1 MPRRHGRIH
10 QINTVIYRWVRPHID
25 IFMKMQQPK
34 VWALALI
41 AGISGGLVGIGFRT
55 LIGLFQTFWAGT
67 SSERFLLSLS
77 TLPWWV
83 VIVAPAFG
91 GLLVGII
98 LHFWRPLGRAGGVAD
113 VIEARA
119 HSSKHLDMKN
129 ATIGTLISAITL
141 GFGGSAGREG
151 PVVFYAAAVSK
162 ALFRFFEL
170 PPSARKTMLACGV
183 AAAISASFNAPI
195 AGVLFAH
202 EVILA
207 HFAMSAFVPLVIA
220 SVMAVVISRM
230 WFGDVPAFIVPDFT
244 LTSYWEVPAFA
255 LLGVTCALVAILFQS
270 SLIGTDWVSRHLKMP
285 ILLRPVLGGTL
296 VGLIALIFPQVLGV
310 GYEATD
316 SAISGS
322 LSLSLMI
329 ALIIAKT
336 AATAITIGSRMGGG
350 VFSPA
355 LYLGA
360 MTGGAFGMM
369 AIAVFPDAV
378 SSSSLYAIIGMGAVA
393 AAVLGA
399 PISTVVMIFELTG
412 GFAFSIALLVAVSI
426 STGLSQ
432 LAMGRSF
439 FYWQLFT
446 RGIMLEEGPHQYFA
460 KQIRVRDIMVHFKPE
475 HEIAE
480 FDIVQST
487 AWLRPADNLETA
499 LKAFESSGET
509 RLIVLEGHKHKPIGW
524 LYHVDALSNYNKAL
538 VEQSRE
544 EHL

>member
-1 MPRRHGRIH
+1 MARRHGRIR
-10 QINTVIYRWVRPHID
+10 QINMVIYRWVRPHID
-25 IFMKMQQPK
+25 IFIKMQQPK

-41 AGISGGLVGIGFRT
+41 AGISGGLVGIGFR
-55 LIGLFQTFWAGT
+55 LIISLFQFLWTGT
-67 SSERFLLSLS
+67 SSERFLLPLS
-77 TLPWWV
+77 ILPWWV
-83 VIVAPAFG
+83 VIVAPTFG
-91 GLLVGII
+91 GILVGII

-119 HSSKHLDMKN
+119 HSSKHLDLKN
-129 ATIGTLISAITL
+129 ATIGTFISAITL

-151 PVVFYAAAVSK
+151 PVVFYAAALSK

-202 EVILA
+202 EVILG
-207 HFAMSAFVPLVIA
+207 HFAMSAFVPLVI
-220 SVMAVVISRM
+220 SAVIAAVISRM

-255 LLGVTCALVAILFQS
+255 LLGVTCALVAILFQT
-270 SLIGTDWVSRHLKMP
+270 SLIGTDWVSRHIKMP
-285 ILLRPVLGGTL
+285 LFLRPVLGGFL
-296 VGLIALIFPQVLGV
+296 VGIIALLFPQVLGV
-310 GYEATD
+310 GYETTD
-316 SAISGS
+316 LALSGS
-322 LSLSLMI
+322 LDLWLMI

-336 AATAITIGSRMGGG
+336 MATAITLSSRMGGG

-360 MTGGAFGMM
+360 MTGGAFGII
-369 AIAVFPDAV
+369 AISVFPDTV

-412 GFAFSIALLVAVSI
+412 GFAFSIALLIAVSI
-426 STGLSQ
+426 ATGLSQ

-446 RGIMLEEGPHQYFA
+446 RGITLEEGPHQYYA
-460 KQIRVRDIMVHFKPE
+460 RQIRVRDIMSYFDE
-475 HEIAE
+475 NDEIPQ
-480 FDIVQST
+480 FDIKESK
-487 AWLRPADNLETA
+487 AWLRARDSLETA
-499 LKAFESSGET
+499 LRAFESSGKS
-509 RLIVLEGHKHKPIGW
+509 RLIVLEGPEHKPIGW

-538 VEQSRE
+538 VEQSKE